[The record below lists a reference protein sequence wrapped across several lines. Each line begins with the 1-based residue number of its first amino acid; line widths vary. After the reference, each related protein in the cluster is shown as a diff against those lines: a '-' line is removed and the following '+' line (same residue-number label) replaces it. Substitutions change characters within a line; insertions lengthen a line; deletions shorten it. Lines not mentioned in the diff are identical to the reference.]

1 MKYATFVTEVQ
12 PQKLVSIPSEVCEKL
27 RIEAGD
33 RLEVSIKKIKSKRI
47 DLMLAENPL
56 YRLLD
61 ISSVTNDDDGAT

>member
-12 PQKLVSIPSEVCEKL
+12 PEKTVSIPSEVCEKL
-27 RIEAGD
+27 RIETGD
-33 RLEVSIKKIKSKRI
+33 RIEVSIKKIKSKRL

-61 ISSVTNDDDGAT
+61 ISSVTNDGDEVA